1 MVGNSCWKT
10 VNGALLSQNHC
21 LLSNSF
27 HQGPTISAVYP
38 NRWFAE
44 HDLVMPAPNEETRWN
59 HQLPVQ
65 GARKKHDARKPEPK
79 VSTESSAHSNASL
92 GCDRQ
97 RCEKK
102 ELESQPLQGE
112 QKGKKRKKNPKAF
125 SCLGPSYA
133 QNHKTPINV
142 YRSPAD
148 ARGHR
153 RPRGKIPN

>member
-1 MVGNSCWKT
+1 MLTGQCSHKITASWVT
-10 VNGALLSQNHC
+10 R
-21 LLSNSF
+21 F
-27 HQGPTISAVYP
+27 IRGPQSVLCTQIAGWLNTTS
-38 NRWFAE
+38 WC
-44 HDLVMPAPNEETRWN
+44 
-59 HQLPVQ
+59 QLPTRRRGEITSCQ
-65 GARKKHDARKPEPK
+65 SKGRGRN
-79 VSTESSAHSNASL
+79 TTRGNL
-92 GCDRQ
+92 NL
-97 RCEKK
+97 RCPQSPQLTATPLWVVTGRDVKK

-148 ARGHR
+148 ARGNR